1 MGLRAQVTVV
11 LLLFCVGLAYERI
24 DGYDELL
31 HYHEQNSE
39 FPIVHVYHN
48 RHFTNSPQYQDF
60 LETIEETEARCGD
73 YARFVMTDC

>member
-1 MGLRAQVTVV
+1 M
-11 LLLFCVGLAYERI
+11 
-24 DGYDELL
+24 

-48 RHFTNSPQYQDF
+48 RHFTSSPQYQDF

-73 YARFVMTDC
+73 YARFLATPPG